1 MGGPGQM
8 ELKRLHLP
16 IGFRPIDFVI
26 FSLLAGMLFLQLIE
40 GAELSEV
47 ENVVKRI
54 QMEGR
59 P

>member
-1 MGGPGQM
+1 M

-26 FSLLAGMLFLQLIE
+26 FALLAGMLFLQLIE
-40 GAELSEV
+40 GAQLSEV